1 LSKEQ
6 VKKCIRCE
14 EVKGI
19 DEFNKCGK
27 HLSSYCK
34 KCRSDMYQEEK
45 GEAKSIVFKLY
56 RSQKGCSIT
65 RGMPPPNYTRDEL
78 FDWILSQPHFE
89 KLRSNYIQSGF
100 DKYLVPSC
108 DRLNERLP
116 YTLDNIEL
124 VTWGENFK
132 RSIEVIK
139 SGERDISQPIIELQ
153 YPELSYIA
161 EHPTYKSI
169 RVKYGVS
176 LGDVCQCCK
185 CNEKMF
191 NDTLGDENWHR
202 RVGDKVF
209 VFKKDYKDDFI
220 GKYKY
225 EDSKRPRKN
234 YISPLKQKQLSKI

>member
-1 LSKEQ
+1 MSKEQ
-6 VKKCIRCE
+6 VKKCTRCE

-19 DEFNKCGK
+19 DKFSKCGK
-27 HLSSYCK
+27 NLSSICK
-34 KCRSDMYQEEK
+34 NCRSDMYYEEK
-45 GEAKSIVFKLY
+45 GEAKSIIYKIY
-56 RSQKGCSIT
+56 RSQKACSKT
-65 RGMPPPNYTRDEL
+65 REMPLPNYTRDEL
-78 FDWILSQPHFE
+78 FDWVVSQPHFE

-124 VTWGENFK
+124 VTWEDNFK

-161 EHPTYKSI
+161 EHPTYKSV
-169 RVKYGVS
+169 RTKYGVS
-176 LGDVCQCCK
+176 VGDVCQCCK
-185 CNEKMF
+185 CNESMF
-191 NDTLGDENWHR
+191 KGKLGDNSWHK

-209 VFKKDYKDDFI
+209 IFKKDYNIAFI
-220 GKYKY
+220 EKYKS
-225 EDSKRPRKN
+225 EDNKRPRRK
-234 YISPLKQKQLSKI
+234 YIRPLKQKQLSKT